1 MPADRLLPPDTS
13 DEDLMR
19 LALARARDAADAGE
33 VPVGAVLVRRHGQH
47 IELLGAAHNQPIAS
61 HDPSAH
67 AEMLAL
73 RQAAAR
79 LGNYRLDGCELFV
92 TLEPCAMC
100 AQAALHAR
108 VARVVFGAAEP
119 KTGAAGSVVDLF
131 GDSRLNHQTQVR
143 AGVLQAEGAAL
154 LQAFFAG
161 RRQAQRLS
169 QPHPLRDDAL
179 RTPDAHF
186 ERLAGWPWAPHYLND
201 LPSLGGLRLHWVDE
215 GPAGAP
221 LTWLCLHGPSG
232 WGHDFRHMLPVWL
245 QAGHRVVVPDL
256 IGFGRSD
263 KPKKDSAHSVAWH
276 QHILQ
281 ELVARLDLQRVV
293 LVHSAGD
300 GLAPALLAGAPDR
313 YLGHWVVTPAAED
326 DPDAAAAHAAP
337 FPDRGHRAGPRA
349 FSRLPALTDNHSTS
363 PVGAADASSARAA
376 LAHFSNRLAA

>member
-119 KTGAAGSVVDLF
+119 KSGAAGSVVDLF

-179 RTPDAHF
+179 RTPDARF

-215 GPAGAP
+215 GTAGAP

-263 KPKKDSAHSVAWH
+263 KPKKDSAHSIDWH
-276 QHILQ
+276 QHILL
-281 ELVARLDLQRVV
+281 ELVARLDLQRLV
-293 LVHSAGD
+293 LVHTAGA

-326 DPDAAAAHAAP
+326 DPDTAAAHAAP